1 MTLTQSI
8 KTDIAIVGAG
18 PTGLFAAFEAGML
31 GMKSVII
38 DVLPEIGGQCTALYP
53 EKPIY
58 DIPGH
63 PSLTGEQLIKNLSKQ
78 IEPFNPQFLL
88 NQSVDEVIS
97 SSDAVEIKTST
108 GTSIECKALII
119 AAGCG
124 AFTPNRPPLQGIEE
138 FENKNIFYSVTNQS
152 KFQDKTVM
160 IAGGG
165 DSALDWSV
173 ILASITKKI
182 YLIHRRDKFRGHDDT
197 IRKVHD
203 LEKQGKIEF
212 VIPYQLHS
220 ILNQNGIFRGIVA
233 ENFDD
238 KSLKEFEIDY
248 LLPFFGLKMEL
259 GAITNWGLNLN
270 KSCISV
276 NPSTMETNI
285 KRIFGVGDIV
295 NYPGKLKLIL
305 TGFSEGALAC
315 HSAYNYVFPDKAL
328 HFSYST
334 TKGIPTS

>member
-1 MTLTQSI
+1 MVQEKSI
-8 KTDIAIVGAG
+8 KTDIAIIGAG

-31 GMKSVII
+31 GMKSVIV

-58 DIPGH
+58 DIPAH
-63 PSLTGEQLIKNLSKQ
+63 PSLTGEQLINNLAKQ

-88 NQSVDEVIS
+88 NQSVDQVIS
-97 SSDAVEIKTST
+97 SSDAVQIKTST
-108 GTSIECKALII
+108 GIIIECKALII

-138 FENKNIFYSVTNQS
+138 FENKHIFYSVTNQS

-220 ILNQNGIFRGIVA
+220 ILNQDGIFKGIIA
-233 ENFDD
+233 ENFND
-238 KSLKEFEIDY
+238 STLKEFEVDY

-259 GAITNWGLNLN
+259 GSIANWGLNLS

-276 NPSTMETNI
+276 DPSTMETNV
-285 KRIFGVGDIV
+285 KRVFGVGDIV
-295 NYPGKLKLIL
+295 DYPGKLKLIL

-334 TKGIPTS
+334 TKGIPAS

>member
-1 MTLTQSI
+1 MGQEKLI
-8 KTDIAIVGAG
+8 NTDICIIGSG
-18 PTGLFAAFEAGML
+18 PTGLFSAFEAGML
-31 GMKSVII
+31 GMNSVIV
-38 DVLPEIGGQCTALYP
+38 DVQPEIGGQCTALYP

-58 DIPGH
+58 DIPAH
-63 PSLTGEQLIKNLSKQ
+63 PSLTGEQLIKNLAKQ

-88 NQSVDEVIS
+88 NQSVDQVIS
-97 SSDAVEIKTST
+97 NSDAVEIKTSS
-108 GTSIECKALII
+108 GTIIVCKALII

-124 AFTPNRPPLQGIEE
+124 AFTPNRPPLKGIEE
-138 FENKNIFYSVTNQS
+138 FENKHVFYSVTNQS

-173 ILASITKKI
+173 ILANIAKKV

-197 IRKVHD
+197 IRKVYE

-220 ILNQNGIFRGIVA
+220 ILAENNFFKGIIA
-233 ENFDD
+233 ENFNDQ
-238 KSLKEFEIDY
+238 SLKTFEVDY

-259 GAITNWGLNLN
+259 GAITNWGLNFN

-276 NPSTMETNI
+276 NPSTMETNV
-285 KRIFGVGDIV
+285 KRVFGVGDIID
-295 NYPGKLKLIL
+295 YPGKLKLIL

-334 TKGIPTS
+334 NKGIPA